1 MLLEKIF
8 LFAMVV
14 AKEGDGVGHHPD
26 VSTATVVVRF
36 MPLTILLGDGCY
48 CYWEMGVIKGNFS

>member
-1 MLLEKIF
+1 MVQQLALLEKIF

-26 VSTATVVVRF
+26 VAAATVIVGF
-36 MPLTILLGDGCY
+36 MPLTILRWKL
-48 CYWEMGVIKGNFS
+48 ELS